1 MAFIQV
7 DYNNAVSQA
16 KKLEQAASECHD
28 AINAIK
34 KELAE
39 LENGWQGNS
48 GDAMKE
54 KLLESL
60 GELTQTEARL
70 EQTASDIR
78 SVAEELLE
86 RDREAAEKVKQVTAG
101 FNALKNALDK
111 FF

>member
-16 KKLEQAASECHD
+16 RKLEQAASECRD

-34 KELAE
+34 KELTE
-39 LENGWQGNS
+39 LESGWQGNS

-54 KLLESL
+54 KLLVSL
-60 GELTQTEARL
+60 DELTKTEAQL
-70 EQTASDIR
+70 EETASDIR
-78 SVAEELLE
+78 IVAKDLLE
-86 RDREAAEKVKQVTAG
+86 RDKEAAKKVEQVTAG
-101 FNALKNALDK
+101 FDTLKNALNK